1 MDTSDTLF
9 GHLALRFSSHPENLA
24 TEALL
29 YLLNKSRD
37 AKGLFAG
44 YLSGHGQDFPP
55 ITRFNSQVSSDD
67 NTIPDL
73 VATDMAGN
81 NIFIVE
87 NKFWA
92 GLTENQPISYLK
104 QLATYHYSDVS
115 ATMEFLLS
123 SELESLAGSERASA
137 GYCR

>member
-1 MDTSDTLF
+1 MSYNPSMDTPDTLF

-44 YLSGHGQDFPP
+44 YLSGHGQEFPP
-55 ITRFNSQVSSDD
+55 VTRFNSQVSSDD

-73 VATDMAGN
+73 VGTDMAGN
-81 NIFIVE
+81 NTHRTQSPQTTSDD
-87 NKFWA
+87 WA
-92 GLTENQPISYLK
+92 AGRNTRIDLREK
-104 QLATYHYSDVS
+104 VGQLNADYG
-115 ATMEFLLS
+115 
-123 SELESLAGSERASA
+123 AGAQNEMAS
-137 GYCR
+137 R